1 MFFKRALPGILLC
14 ACLAFSLIPRD
25 TLQAAA
31 APGWTTLSTAAFASE
46 TILDVAVSPSY
57 ALDRTLFA
65 LTFGTGF
72 NVWRTQDGALS
83 WQKMLAGSGSVQL
96 DSIGLSPDYGRSAQV
111 VYLMGSADGGPA
123 IWYSADAGHTWSV
136 RPAPQDASSPF
147 IVASDSCV
155 FLSGFDALA
164 NRAFVC
170 YSANGGLTYMPGVP
184 AGSVPLYSMALSPAY
199 AQDRTLLIGNTDGG
213 VLWSSDG
220 GNSFGI
226 VSSTALTGIMRVA
239 FDENFAINRTVY
251 AASDAIGGGIYS
263 TDVSV
268 GQPWQR
274 LDASSP
280 SDETLGGLA
289 VSPTGVL
296 YAASFRP
303 VDAASS
309 RGGLLRCLNPVAP
322 ALFERVTAGLSGGAV
337 LSEGVLECV
346 GNHLWAIDGANNRLV
361 TLVDSLSLPVNLVA
375 PADNASDVGNFS
387 SGAVS
392 GVSLSWQPLEG
403 ATLYQWQLSMQSDFS
418 IIASG
423 FTASSAGTGVTAPS
437 LALASTYYWRVR
449 GITPLYSPW
458 SDTWSFG
465 TASLG
470 VPQLVSPL
478 AGGTALK
485 PLFQWN
491 PVSKASG
498 YELVVSRKSDFS
510 NPVVSKTGTHS
521 LTNSYWQSD
530 VTLEYATVYYWR
542 VRALASGVAGEWSAA
557 GAFLTQ
563 AAVVPTTTVAP
574 SSTRPITSPATT
586 TALPSSTPPTSA
598 STTPPA
604 STVPAAV
611 TITLTPP
618 ASTVPTAVIITLTP
632 PSLPSLLQSSIVTAS
647 ATAAQF
653 SATSITPST
662 TGEPLVVPQI
672 PGETSEWV
680 YYAAGGGAGLVLL
693 AAIILLAISGKKRL
707 L

>member
-14 ACLAFSLIPRD
+14 ACLAFPLIPRD

-31 APGWTTLSTAAFASE
+31 APGWAALSTAAFTSE
-46 TILDVAVSPSY
+46 TIRDVAVSPSY

-72 NVWRTQDGALS
+72 NVWRTQDGANI
-83 WQKMLAGSGSVQL
+83 WQKIYTSAGGDIIDFVT
-96 DSIGLSPDYGRSAQV
+96 LSPDYGGSAQV
-111 VYLMGSADGGPA
+111 VYLLGSADGGPA

-164 NRAFVC
+164 NRAFVY
-170 YSANGGLTYMPGVP
+170 YSANGGVSFTAGVSV
-184 AGSVPLYSMALSPAY
+184 GSLPVCSMALSPAY

-239 FDENFAINRTVY
+239 FDENFAVNRTVY

-263 TDVSV
+263 TGVSA

-392 GVSLSWQPLEG
+392 GVLLNWQPLEG

-423 FTASSAGTGVTAPS
+423 FTGSTTGTGVTAPS
-437 LALASTYYWRVR
+437 RCIARGRIPGLSALPHWECPAWSVLWR
-449 GITPLYSPW
+449 
-458 SDTWSFG
+458 
-465 TASLG
+465 G
-470 VPQLVSPL
+470 VPRLSPCFNGIRCL
-478 AGGTALK
+478 M
-485 PLFQWN
+485 P
-491 PVSKASG
+491 
-498 YELVVSRKSDFS
+498 
-510 NPVVSKTGTHS
+510 
-521 LTNSYWQSD
+521 
-530 VTLEYATVYYWR
+530 
-542 VRALASGVAGEWSAA
+542 
-557 GAFLTQ
+557 
-563 AAVVPTTTVAP
+563 
-574 SSTRPITSPATT
+574 
-586 TALPSSTPPTSA
+586 
-598 STTPPA
+598 
-604 STVPAAV
+604 AV
-611 TITLTPP
+611 TN
-618 ASTVPTAVIITLTP
+618 
-632 PSLPSLLQSSIVTAS
+632 
-647 ATAAQF
+647 
-653 SATSITPST
+653 
-662 TGEPLVVPQI
+662 
-672 PGETSEWV
+672 W
-680 YYAAGGGAGLVLL
+680 
-693 AAIILLAISGKKRL
+693 
-707 L
+707 